1 LLNYYNVSRS
11 ANWLGKTVL
20 KSLPHS
26 PKTTDLQL
34 GRPAK
39 VVPGISFSPNKM
51 LQSILRRCPA
61 LPTRGKAGFLRKE

>member
-1 LLNYYNVSRS
+1 LLNYYSVSRS
-11 ANWLGKTVL
+11 VIWPGKTVL

-39 VVPGISFSPNKM
+39 VVPGISFSLKKATEH
-51 LQSILRRCPA
+51 PA
-61 LPTRGKAGFLRKE
+61 AMPCATDLGKTKFLRKE